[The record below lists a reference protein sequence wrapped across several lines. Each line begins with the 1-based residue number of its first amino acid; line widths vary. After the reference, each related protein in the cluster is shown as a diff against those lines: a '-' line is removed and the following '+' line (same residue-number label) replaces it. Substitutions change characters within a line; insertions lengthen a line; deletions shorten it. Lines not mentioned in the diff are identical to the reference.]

1 MSVILDVRTPD
12 EYAAGHLDTAINID
26 VLGDG
31 FEQAIEA
38 LPKDEAIQVYCQAG
52 VRAGRAAK
60 ILETA
65 GFGPIENLGGL
76 DDAAA
81 ATGLPVLAD

>member
-1 MSVILDVRTPD
+1 MTVILDVRTPD
-12 EYAAGHLDTAINID
+12 EYAGGHLDTAINID
-26 VLGDG
+26 VMGDD
-31 FEQAIEA
+31 FEQAIAA

-65 GFGPIENLGGL
+65 GFGPVENLGGL
-76 DDAAA
+76 GDAAA
-81 ATGLPVLAD
+81 ATGLPILTD